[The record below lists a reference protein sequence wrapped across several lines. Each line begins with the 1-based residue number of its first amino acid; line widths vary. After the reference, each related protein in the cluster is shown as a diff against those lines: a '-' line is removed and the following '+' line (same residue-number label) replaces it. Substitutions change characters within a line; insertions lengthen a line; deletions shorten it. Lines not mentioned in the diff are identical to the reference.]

1 MESTTRKIAAFLTD
15 NFLVGLLIALF
26 IGMAGGIAQLA
37 LKIPLS
43 GNLQDLFTAITML
56 MPPNTGTGVMTLIW
70 WIVSTLVIGSISIA
84 VTKYRRYFVIFDRN
98 KQPKDLSTKRTIGG
112 IVVLGTFLS
121 FAFWVINTIFG
132 YFGTG
137 LASTDIRGI
146 YAALMAG
153 NIWNFV
159 AGIAFAIII
168 GWLVS
173 KIALSKRPEQVAS
186 DLSLSKGNL

>member
-1 MESTTRKIAAFLTD
+1 MESTTQKIAAFLTD
-15 NFLVGLLIALF
+15 NFVVGLLIALF
-26 IGMAGGIAQLA
+26 IGMAGGIAQLI

-56 MPPNTGTGVMTLIW
+56 VPPNTGTGVMTLIW

-98 KQPKDLSTKRTIGG
+98 KQPKDLSRKRTIGG

-146 YAALMAG
+146 YASLVAG
-153 NIWNFV
+153 NVWNFA
-159 AGIAFAIII
+159 AGIAFAIVI

-173 KIALSKRPEQVAS
+173 KIALSRRPEQIAG
-186 DLSLSKGNL
+186 DLSLSKNNI